1 VSDVARLVEPALE
14 LGPTRAGRGTPGGLP
29 YLVEHWYLGPRVCRH
44 MMVRRFREVLA
55 HADLAPGQRVLD
67 VGCGWAYGTHWA
79 RTLGCAVTGIDL
91 AHDQLAWARREL
103 PDGAG
108 LGLAQANAKALP
120 YRDAAFDRVV
130 SVETMEHVF
139 RPDRAAVY
147 AELARVLKPGGRL
160 ALSTPNED
168 SPIEAAKR
176 LAVRWPALR
185 RRLPSSCF
193 PEASDDPATYHP
205 YRYHH
210 PLPESQLTAGLAA
223 AGFAV
228 LGTTRFL
235 WVPKTLPDALLG
247 PGLAAERALESLP
260 LVRRLG
266 ATLLVWA
273 VRR

>member
-1 VSDVARLVEPALE
+1 MRLRDLPEPGLE
-14 LGPTRAGRGTPGGLP
+14 IRGTRAVHGSDGELP
-29 YLVEHWYLGPRVCRH
+29 FLVEHWYLGPRVCRY
-44 MMVRRFREVLA
+44 MMVRRFREVLDR
-55 HADLAPGQRVLD
+55 ADLEPGQRVLD
-67 VGCGWAYGTHWA
+67 IGCGWAYGTHWA
-79 RTLGCAVTGIDL
+79 RTLGCEVTGIDL

-103 PDGAG
+103 PDGAR

-120 YRDAAFDRVV
+120 YRDATFDRVV

-193 PEASDDPATYHP
+193 PEASDDLATYHP

-210 PLPESQLTAGLAA
+210 PLPPAQLIAGLTA
-223 AGFAV
+223 AGFEV
-228 LGTTRFL
+228 QGSSRFL
-235 WVPKTLPDALLG
+235 WVPKTLPDALYG
-247 PGLAAERALESLP
+247 AGRAAERALEALP

-266 ATLLVWA
+266 ATLLLWA
-273 VRR
+273 MRR

>member
-1 VSDVARLVEPALE
+1 MTPAVRLPGHEVAVE
-14 LGPTRAGRGTPGGLP
+14 RGADLP
-29 YLVEHWYLGPRVCRH
+29 FLVEHWYLHSRTRRY
-44 MMVRRFREVLA
+44 MMVRRFREVLE
-55 HADLAPGQRVLD
+55 HAALEPGLRVLD
-67 VGCGWAYGTHWA
+67 IGCGWAYGTSWA
-79 RTLGCAVTGIDL
+79 HALGCDVSGIDL

-103 PDGAG
+103 ADGAD

-120 YRDAAFDRVV
+120 FRAAAFDRVV
-130 SVETMEHVF
+130 SVETLEHVF
-139 RPDRAAVY
+139 RPDRRAVY
-147 AELARVLKPGGRL
+147 AELARVLKRGGRL
-160 ALSTPNED
+160 ALSTPNSA

-185 RRLPSSCF
+185 RALPSSCF
-193 PEASDDPATYHP
+193 PEAADDLPTYHP

-210 PLPESQLTAGLAA
+210 PLLPSELVAGLTTS
-223 AGFAV
+223 GFEV

-247 PGLAAERALESLP
+247 PGLVVERGLEALP
-260 LVRRLG
+260 LLRRLG